1 MLQIR
6 AAQIELL
13 CNAALR
19 DFEQRATKY
28 LAHQYPQYAEDV
40 GVQRLQQ
47 LVLDSQTQATAADLG
62 TEKGIVTWAEL
73 QINYGPDF
81 LSQHDWAHYIIRTSE
96 LSSEQRLERLRE
108 YL

>member
-1 MLQIR
+1 MRIR

-13 CNAALR
+13 CNAAQR

-28 LAHQYPQYAEDV
+28 LVRQYPQYAEQI

-47 LVLDSQTQATAADLG
+47 LVLDSQTQATAAELG
-62 TEKGIVTWAEL
+62 SEKGIVTWAEL
-73 QINYGPDF
+73 HINYGPEF
-81 LSQHDWAHYIIRTSE
+81 SVQQDWAHYIIRISE
-96 LSSEQRLERLRE
+96 LSSEDRLERLRE